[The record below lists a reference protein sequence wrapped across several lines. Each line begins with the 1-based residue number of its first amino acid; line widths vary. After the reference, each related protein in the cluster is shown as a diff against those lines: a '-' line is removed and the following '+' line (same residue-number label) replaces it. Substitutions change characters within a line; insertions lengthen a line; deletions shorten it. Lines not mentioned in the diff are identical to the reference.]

1 MKTII
6 YHNTMCSKSRDGLCE
21 LENLGNDF
29 EIVEYMKNPFTEESL
44 TELINLLGIKPKELV
59 RTNEDVYKQRFA
71 HRKIYGK
78 EWVRIMVK
86 HPELIQ
92 RPIVVKGNR
101 AVIGRP
107 ASLIID
113 LVNSAAD

>member
-1 MKTII
+1 MKTLI

-21 LENLGNDF
+21 LETLSNDF
-29 EIVEYMKNPFTEESL
+29 EVVEYMKNPFTEESL

-78 EWVRIMVK
+78 EWIRIMVK
-86 HPELIQ
+86 YPELIQ
-92 RPIVVKGNR
+92 RPIVVKDGK

-107 ASLIID
+107 IELIRELIA
-113 LVNSAAD
+113 V